1 MVAAPKEIILEHVP
15 CMGVLYTDIIGVE
28 YPPGFDLAINY
39 PYSIHGRN
47 AQCKW
52 GGSNFSPTPTWSI
65 NTQGR
70 LQDLRCKGIIS
81 RNTNDK
87 AQVSTST
94 INGSSVCHNCYRL
107 PHQMQLSRFLQR
119 IAIGD
124 FGRLPDPLCP
134 VSTLNQRLATLRLDR
149 QENRLSRLSSERKI
163 ASLLSRVDDNTRLLR
178 VIQSEDI
185 PDISRLM
192 SVHFQNGGCVSSF
205 VDKCMQASDY
215 KMVGDD
221 A

>member
-1 MVAAPKEIILEHVP
+1 MR
-15 CMGVLYTDIIGVE
+15 Y
-28 YPPGFDLAINY
+28 
-39 PYSIHGRN
+39 R
-47 AQCKW
+47 
-52 GGSNFSPTPTWSI
+52 
-65 NTQGR
+65 
-70 LQDLRCKGIIS
+70 GIIS
-81 RNTNDK
+81 HDKNDK
-87 AQVSTST
+87 IQVSQST
-94 INGSSVCHNCYRL
+94 IINSNVCRFCFKL
-107 PHQMQLSRFLQR
+107 PHEIKLSRFLQC

-124 FGRLPDPLCP
+124 FGSIPDPLCP
-134 VSTLNQRLATLRLDR
+134 VSTLNQCLASLCLGRK
-149 QENRLSRLSSERKI
+149 ENRLARLSSERKVE
-163 ASLLSRVDDNTRLLR
+163 SLLRRVDNNTRLLR